1 MYSAWSLLYLYSYY
15 CFHIIIINSICQ
27 HRQEPLAPACVCIVL
42 CLSHICVGLY
52 AYCLGT
58 FGPEL
63 MCKCCNLF
71 FLLTHPLTY
80 SPHSPSSH
88 LPTLFQP
95 PSHSPTLLTFTHP
108 PLTHSLTHSS
118 LTFFLYSTSPIYSLI
133 LPPLMLSPIHSPPHS
148 LILSS
153 LAFLLYST
161 SPPPH
166 TLPHSL
172 PLTLSLLIY
181 FPPPLNPSTYSPLPS
196 YPLTYLPH
204 SPPYS
209 LIPPSLTYLTLT
221 PSPLFTYSSP
231 TLSILTHP
239 L

>member
-172 PLTLSLLIY
+172 TISPLTLSLLIY

-196 YPLTYLPH
+196 YPLTLIHLLFPH
-204 SPPYS
+204 
-209 LIPPSLTYLTLT
+209 
-221 PSPLFTYSSP
+221 PLHTYSPSVE
-231 TLSILTHP
+231 IG
-239 L
+239 